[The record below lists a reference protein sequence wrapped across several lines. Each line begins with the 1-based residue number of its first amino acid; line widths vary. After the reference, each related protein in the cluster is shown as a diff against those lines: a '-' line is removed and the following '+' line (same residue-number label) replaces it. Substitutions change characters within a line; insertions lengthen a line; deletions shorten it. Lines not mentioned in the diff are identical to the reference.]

1 MRRLLFLIAV
11 LAFASTIVAGC
22 SHMSGE
28 TAGQNLDDSV
38 ITSDIKAKIVK
49 DPDLKTLAINVATY
63 QGNVTLSGQVP
74 DMAAQQRLIQLARD
88 TKGVKSVRTNLRVAG
103 MAPDTAGSTGE
114 KMSAPGAASGTE

>member
-74 DMAAQQRLIQLARD
+74 DRWPH
-88 TKGVKSVRTNLRVAG
+88 N
-103 MAPDTAGSTGE
+103 
-114 KMSAPGAASGTE
+114 SA